1 MKNHNPV
8 NERIKHKYRRFLK
21 EARQQSEASVD
32 AVERALAQFEGF
44 NAYKDFKRFHHQQ
57 AVAFK
62 KYLGKQTNPKTGK
75 PLSKSTMNRT
85 MNCLKAFLQWLARE
99 PGYKSAIN
107 YSDAEYFNMS
117 EKDVRV
123 ATAKRQKRYPSLEQ
137 IKEVLSHMPFQ
148 TDIQKRDKA
157 LIAFSALTGARDSAI
172 ASFKLKHLD
181 MEAGLVHQDARDVK
195 TKFSKTFDTVFFEV
209 GDDIKQILQD
219 WVDHLK
225 NELLWADC
233 DPLFPSTKIEV
244 IQNSGFQAT
253 GLKRE
258 HWKNAGP
265 IRRIFRESFQAAGLP
280 TFNPHSFRDTLTSLG
295 FKRCKSPE
303 QFKAW
308 SKNLGHEDVLTTL
321 TNYGDISHER
331 QKEIIQ
337 NLNSSENP
345 SDSDVEEIARAVIKE
360 MKKTKGE

>member
-1 MKNHNPV
+1 MKNYNTV
-8 NERIKHKYRRFLK
+8 NERVKHKYRRFLK
-21 EARQQSEASVD
+21 EAKQQTESSVD
-32 AVERALAQFEGF
+32 AVERALSQFEEY
-44 NAYKDFKRFHHQQ
+44 NRYKDFKKFHHKQ
-57 AVAFK
+57 AVGFK
-62 KYLGKQTNPKTGK
+62 KYLEKQNNLKTGK

-85 MNCLKAFLQWLARE
+85 MNCLKAFIQWLARE

-107 YSDAEYFNMS
+107 YSDAEYFNMPK
-117 EKDVRV
+117 KDVRV

-137 IKEVLSHMPFQ
+137 IQAVLSSMPFG
-148 TDIQKRDKA
+148 TDIEKRDKA
-157 LIAFSALTGARDSAI
+157 LIAFTTLTGARDSAI

-181 MEAGLVHQDARDVK
+181 MEAGLIHQDAREVK

-209 GDDIKQILQD
+209 GDNIKQILQD

-225 NELLWADC
+225 IQLLWADD
-233 DPLFPSTKIEV
+233 DPLFPSTKIEAT
-244 IQNSGFQAT
+244 QESGFQPT

-265 IRRIFRESFQAAGLP
+265 IRRIFRESFKAARLP
-280 TFNPHSFRDTLTSLG
+280 TYNPHSFRDTLTSLG

-321 TNYGDISHER
+321 TNYGDISDDR
-331 QKEIIQ
+331 QKDIIQ
-337 NLNSSENP
+337 SLKVVEESTNP
-345 SDSDVEEIARAVIKE
+345 EVEEIAKAVIRQLG
-360 MKKTKGE
+360 KKKGN